1 MIGANRGFAGA
12 MGFEEAPVKGVVD
25 AGSGLVRGA
34 REGDVWVFRS
44 IPYAAD
50 PSVPRRWRRP
60 VKPPHWVGVREAPS
74 WGPKAPQN
82 PAVGALNLADD
93 PKTQDEDCLSLNVWT
108 PALDDRT
115 RPVMVWF
122 HGGGF
127 TSGTGAS
134 VVFRGDR
141 LAARGDVV
149 VVTFNYRLGALGF
162 LAHPALDEGDGA
174 GCGNWGLWDQIAAL
188 EWVSE
193 NIASFGGDPD
203 NVTVFGESAGAM
215 SISTLLATG
224 ASGRLF
230 HKAVIQSGPPATGSR
245 TWATRRALRLAQ
257 LLRDASTGAGLRLTT
272 PSVKDPSDLV
282 GDPPFDRE
290 TLSRV
295 APVQLVEAVARLAGE
310 LAHEE
315 GLPLPLLPVVDGALL
330 EREPGSAISDGAA
343 ASVPLLIGSNRE
355 EASLFI
361 APDPRARDIGIDA
374 VTKRIARAT
383 SLDVAHHLLDVY
395 TQARRGRGEPT
406 TPCDLIVAVT
416 TDYVFRMPSLALAA
430 AAYKHQPA
438 TFAYLFSWQTPLFGG
453 IFGSAHGLEIPFVF
467 GTMEDDAIAAFTGGG
482 EQAIALSRAMQQAW
496 VAFARRGDP
505 SCDALGE
512 WQPYDPL
519 RRSTMVLGADQELTD
534 DPRRSERLAWEEAGL
549 ELSAGHHHEV

>member
-1 MIGANRGFAGA
+1 
-12 MGFEEAPVKGVVD
+12 VKGVVD
-25 AGSGLVRGA
+25 AGPGLVRGV
-34 REGDVWVFRS
+34 REGDVWVFRAV
-44 IPYAAD
+44 PYAAD
-50 PSVPRRWRRP
+50 PGNSRRWRKP
-60 VKPPHWVGVREAPS
+60 VKPPRWVGVREAPS
-74 WGPKAPQN
+74 WGPIAPQS
-82 PAVGALNLADD
+82 PPLGALNLADD

-108 PALDDRT
+108 PALDDRS

-134 VVFRGDR
+134 VLFRGDR

-188 EWVSE
+188 EWVGA
-193 NIASFGGDPD
+193 NIASFGGDPG

-215 SISTLLATG
+215 SISTLLATS
-224 ASGRLF
+224 ACGRLF
-230 HKAVIQSGPPATGSR
+230 HKAVIESGPPATGSR

-257 LLRDASTGAGLRLTT
+257 FLHDASGGAGRRLSP
-272 PSVKDPSDLV
+272 PSDKEASDLV
-282 GDPPFDRE
+282 GDLPLSRE
-290 TLSRV
+290 ILSRV
-295 APVQLVEAVARLAGE
+295 APRRLVEAVSRLAGE
-310 LAHEE
+310 VGYEE

-330 EREPGSAISDGAA
+330 EREPGCAISDGAA
-343 ASVPLLIGSNRE
+343 ASVPLLMGSNRD

-361 APDPRARDIGIDA
+361 APDPRARDVDIDA
-374 VTKRIARAT
+374 VSKRIARAT

-438 TFAYLFSWQTPLFGG
+438 TFVYLFSWQTPLFGG

-467 GTMEDDAIAAFTGGG
+467 ATVEDDAIAGFTGGG
-482 EQAIALSRAMQQAW
+482 EQAIELSRAMQQAW
-496 VAFARRGDP
+496 VAFARSGDP
-505 SCDALGE
+505 SCEALGE

-519 RRSTMVLGADQELTD
+519 RRPTMVLGTRKELTD
-534 DPRRSERLAWEEAGL
+534 DPRRAERLAWEEAGV
-549 ELSAGHHHEV
+549 ELSGGHYHEV